1 MGQNYEQEVSVPPGP
16 ITESTLQ
23 DVFERFHR
31 QHEEFYGYSI
41 PREIMELIHFNVSLI
56 GEVPKMRLPKWDSQS
71 IDGPGR
77 ADSRE
82 VYFEGP
88 GSVKCP
94 VYLRE
99 ALAAGAVIHGP
110 AVIDD
115 VDSTVVLPVDKR
127 LSITDLGLMII
138 E

>member
-1 MGQNYEQEVSVPPGP
+1 
-16 ITESTLQ
+16 
-23 DVFERFHR
+23 
-31 QHEEFYGYSI
+31 
-41 PREIMELIHFNVSLI
+41 MELIHFNVSLI
-56 GEVPKMRLPKWDSQS
+56 GEVPRMKLPKWNSQS
-71 IDGPGR
+71 IDRPGSQ
-77 ADSRE
+77 DSRE

-88 GSVKCP
+88 GSAECP

-99 ALAAGAVIHGP
+99 ALGAGAVVHGP

-127 LSITDLGLMII
+127 LSITDLGLLII

>member
-23 DVFERFHR
+23 DIFERFHR
-31 QHEEFYGYSI
+31 QHAEFYGYSI
-41 PREIMELIHFNVSLI
+41 PRETMELIHFNVSLI
-56 GEVPKMRLPKWDSQS
+56 GEVPRMRLPTWASQS
-71 IDGPGR
+71 TDGPGR
-77 ADSRE
+77 DFRE

-88 GSVKCP
+88 GSVECP

-99 ALAAGAVIHGP
+99 ALGAGAVVHGP

-127 LSITDLGLMII
+127 LSITDLGLLII